1 MQGEIV
7 GDAAE
12 IAVLGASGPIGQLA
26 ARAAVD
32 RGYAVR
38 SCARHPREA
47 PGTPHPL
54 TGYSRRE
61 VRAAVRGCSAV
72 IATVGLPYRSR
83 LWLSSWAPMVREILA
98 ACADE
103 GVPLTLLDNLYVYG
117 DAGNPLRE
125 DSPLSPCSAKGRARL
140 AGWEAVREAQDRGQD
155 VLVARASDFLG
166 PRAEVC
172 LLPWSALTTAAERGG
187 RALTWIGDP
196 EARHSFSFTE
206 EIAAALVELAAGEAV
221 RREPGVVHL
230 PTMRAFSA
238 RELARR
244 LGERRGRPLPLRV
257 LRRPAITAASLLSR
271 RAAEQRE
278 MMYQVERDFVVD
290 DERIRGWGWSE
301 PKMVLEDL
309 VRRLERR
316 PGLP

>member
-1 MQGEIV
+1 M

-12 IAVLGASGPIGQLA
+12 IAVLGASGAIGQLA
-26 ARAAVD
+26 ARAAVE
-32 RGYAVR
+32 RGRPVR
-38 SCARHPREA
+38 ACARHPWDA
-47 PGTPHPL
+47 PGVPHPL

-61 VRAAVRGCSAV
+61 VRTAVRGCSAV

-83 LWLSSWAPMVREILA
+83 LWLADWAPMVREILA

-103 GVPLTLLDNLYVYG
+103 GIPLTLLDNLYVYG

-125 DSPLSPCSAKGRARL
+125 DSPLTPCSAKGRARL
-140 AGWEAVREAQDRGQD
+140 AGWEAVREALDRGQD

-172 LLPWSALTTAAERGG
+172 LLPWSTLAAAAEHGG

-206 EIAAALVELAAGEAV
+206 EVAAALVELAGGEAV

-230 PTMRAFSA
+230 PTLHAFSA

-257 LRRPAITAASLLSR
+257 LRRPAVAAAALLSR

-278 MMYQVERDFVVD
+278 MMYQVERDFIVD
-290 DERIRGWGWSE
+290 DERIRSQGWSG

-309 VRRLERR
+309 ARRLEHR